1 MGLRPVDDDDPR
13 FRVRVLV
20 FDPGNYALLIHLRQ
34 LLLCVA
40 PRRTEVAAGF
50 CGVCCV
56 DPYGH
61 RIAVIVRILACSL
74 EIVRFVRIRAVSR
87 KTLVLPQLEL
97 HLRIHRGILQQKCP
111 APVDQAYH
119 ELLLFFVIWDL
130 RPIRPV
136 GQLYRRIL
144 RQLHRE
150 DQILIVRQQLIHIRL
165 ASIRTYHLHP
175 VPPVDRHRCR
185 GPVARVVCRHDGI
198 FISRVIVAAVRR
210 GKRIGRANCL
220 LHTVDGHRLD
230 AGGRLSRCR
239 RVADGEGVRARLSLE
254 RFFIADILS
263 GIDLAVLQ
271 HLQHRRLRVRFHDMA
286 ADIADQLV
294 RFRVPAA
301 GCVLAVPC
309 GLRRDRVACL
319 TLHIPARPDVTRLPV
334 DPAEVV
340 LPVAGVVDQLQFHCV
355 DRPAVVLHV
364 RQRQQLH
371 VDAPVLVGN
380 QDIIEVPE
388 ESKIVVAVDGL
399 RLNLQLYQLSI
410 V

>member
-20 FDPGNYALLIHLRQ
+20 FDPGNFALLIHLRQ

-40 PRRTEVAAGF
+40 IRRTEVAAGF

-87 KTLVLPQLEL
+87 KALALPQLEL

-150 DQILIVRQQLIHIRL
+150 DQILIVCQQLIHIRL
-165 ASIRTYHLHP
+165 ASIQTYHLHP

-185 GPVARVVCRHDGI
+185 GLVARVVCRYDGI

-220 LHTVDGHRLD
+220 LHAVDGHRLD

-254 RFFIADILS
+254 RFFIADILG
-263 GIDLAVLQ
+263 GIDPAVLQ
-271 HLQHRRLRVRFHDMA
+271 HLQNRRFRVRFHDMA

-301 GCVLAVPC
+301 GCVLAVLRR
-309 GLRRDRVACL
+309 LRRDRVACL
-319 TLHIPARPDVTRLPV
+319 TLHIPARPDMARLPV

-340 LPVAGVVDQLQFHCV
+340 FPVAGVVDQLQVHRV

-371 VDAPVLVGN
+371 VDTPVLVGDQN
-380 QDIIEVPE
+380 IIEVPE
-388 ESKIVVAVDGL
+388 EGKLVVAVDGL

>member
-1 MGLRPVDDDDPR
+1 MGLRSVDDDDPR

-20 FDPGNYALLIHLRQ
+20 FDPGNFALLIHLRQ

-40 PRRTEVAAGF
+40 LRRTEVAAGF

-61 RIAVIVRILACSL
+61 RIAVTVRILAYSL

-87 KTLVLPQLEL
+87 KALALPQLEL

-150 DQILIVRQQLIHIRL
+150 DQILIVCQQLIHIRL

-185 GPVARVVCRHDGI
+185 GLVARVVCRHDGI

-210 GKRIGRANCL
+210 GKRIG
-220 LHTVDGHRLD
+220 
-230 AGGRLSRCR
+230 
-239 RVADGEGVRARLSLE
+239 
-254 RFFIADILS
+254 
-263 GIDLAVLQ
+263 
-271 HLQHRRLRVRFHDMA
+271 
-286 ADIADQLV
+286 
-294 RFRVPAA
+294 
-301 GCVLAVPC
+301 
-309 GLRRDRVACL
+309 
-319 TLHIPARPDVTRLPV
+319 
-334 DPAEVV
+334 
-340 LPVAGVVDQLQFHCV
+340 
-355 DRPAVVLHV
+355 
-364 RQRQQLH
+364 
-371 VDAPVLVGN
+371 
-380 QDIIEVPE
+380 
-388 ESKIVVAVDGL
+388 
-399 RLNLQLYQLSI
+399 
-410 V
+410 

>member
-20 FDPGNYALLIHLRQ
+20 FDPGNFTLLIHLRQ

-40 PRRTEVAAGF
+40 LRRTEVAARF

-87 KTLVLPQLEL
+87 KALVLPQLEL

-130 RPIRPV
+130 RPIRLI

-185 GPVARVVCRHDGI
+185 GLVACVVCRHDGI
-198 FISRVIVAAVRR
+198 FISCVIVAAVRR

-239 RVADGEGVRARLSLE
+239 RVADSEGVRARLSLE
-254 RFFIADILS
+254 RFFIADILG
-263 GIDLAVLQ
+263 GIDPAVLQ
-271 HLQHRRLRVRFHDMA
+271 HLQNRRFRVRFHDMA

-301 GCVLAVPC
+301 GFVFAVLRR
-309 GLRRDRVACL
+309 LRRDRVACL
-319 TLHIPARPDVTRLPV
+319 TLHIPARPDVARLPV

-340 LPVAGVVDQLQFHCV
+340 LPVAGVVDQLQFHRV

-371 VDAPVLVGN
+371 VDTPVLVGD

-388 ESKIVVAVDGL
+388 EGKLVVAVDGL
-399 RLNLQLYQLSI
+399 RLNLQLYQLSM

>member
-1 MGLRPVDDDDPR
+1 M
-13 FRVRVLV
+13 
-20 FDPGNYALLIHLRQ
+20 
-34 LLLCVA
+34 
-40 PRRTEVAAGF
+40 
-50 CGVCCV
+50 
-56 DPYGH
+56 
-61 RIAVIVRILACSL
+61 
-74 EIVRFVRIRAVSR
+74 
-87 KTLVLPQLEL
+87 
-97 HLRIHRGILQQKCP
+97 
-111 APVDQAYH
+111 
-119 ELLLFFVIWDL
+119 
-130 RPIRPV
+130 
-136 GQLYRRIL
+136 
-144 RQLHRE
+144 
-150 DQILIVRQQLIHIRL
+150 RQQLIHIRL

-210 GKRIGRANCL
+210 GETIGGAGL
-220 LHTVDGHRLD
+220 QLAVDGHRLD

-239 RVADGEGVRARLSLE
+239 RVVDSEGVRARLSLE
-254 RFFIADILS
+254 RFFIADILG
-263 GIDLAVLQ
+263 GIDPAVLQ
-271 HLQHRRLRVRFHDMA
+271 HLQNRRFRVRFHDMA

-309 GLRRDRVACL
+309 GLRCHRVTRL
-319 TLHIPARPDVTRLPV
+319 TLHISARPDVARLPV

-340 LPVAGVVDQLQFHCV
+340 LSVAGVVDQLHLHRF

-371 VDAPVLVGN
+371 VDTPVLVGD

-388 ESKIVVAVDGL
+388 EGKLVVAVDGL
-399 RLNLQLYQLSI
+399 RLNLQLYQLSM